1 MDLYNGNSRWY
12 VKYHTK
18 NVGNIS
24 GCFWPLPSKKC
35 PDEKVKFQLPHRLQ
49 ASKDPAFEIKIKCSQ
64 EVILPI

>member
-35 PDEKVKFQLPHRLQ
+35 PDEKVKFKNEKN
-49 ASKDPAFEIKIKCSQ
+49 ATNVEKMDKKNIKLK
-64 EVILPI
+64 VVV